1 LLKNMSRLIRDLAGG
16 SAEML
21 EVFGDAAIVK
31 HALAFEAAL
40 AKAQAAEGLLSQDEA
55 SRIAIAC
62 AQLPL
67 DTEVL
72 AIEAAHA
79 GTLAIPL
86 MVHLRRA
93 LGDESLQRK
102 IHLGATSQ
110 DVADTVLMLQAKEG
124 AALITGELERL
135 QTALAL
141 LARRMAATPALGRT
155 LMQSAVPI
163 TFGLKVANW
172 LTGIDE
178 ASVRFGRECGNALML
193 QFGGAAG
200 TRAGLG
206 GRGTNIA
213 AHMAK
218 LLGLSNS
225 PLPWQAR
232 RGNVAGVAASLA
244 IITGAAAKIAR
255 DISLLAQNEVAEVFE
270 PRAVGRGGSSIMA
283 HKRNP
288 IGCQIVL
295 AAAARAPGLAA
306 TILAALPQEQ
316 ERGLGGWQAEA
327 PVIADLFILCHG
339 ALKTL
344 ATVIEGLEVDAARMA
359 HNLAAANVGLDVGE
373 SEALVKTLLAA
384 RKGHA

>member
-1 LLKNMSRLIRDLAGG
+1 MSSLIRDLAGG

-21 EVFGDAAIVK
+21 EIFGDAAVVK

-40 AKAQAAEGLLSQDEA
+40 AKAQAAEGLLSEDEA
-55 SRIAIAC
+55 SRIAVAC
-62 AQLPL
+62 TQLPL
-67 DTEVL
+67 DIEVL

-86 MVHLRRA
+86 VARLRHA
-93 LGDESLQRK
+93 VGDETLQRK

-110 DVADTVLMLQAKEG
+110 DVADTVLMLQAKDG
-124 AALITGELERL
+124 AALIARELERL
-135 QTALAL
+135 QTVLAL
-141 LARRMAATPALGRT
+141 LAERMAATPALGRT
-155 LMQSAVPI
+155 LLQSALPI
-163 TFGLKVANW
+163 TFGLKAANW
-172 LTGIDE
+172 LAGIDE
-178 ASVRFGRECGNALML
+178 ASFRFHRECANALML

-206 GRGTNIA
+206 GKGAAIA

-218 LLGLSNS
+218 LLELSVS

-232 RGNVAGVAASLA
+232 RGHIAGLAASLA
-244 IITGAAAKIAR
+244 ILVGASAKIAR
-255 DISLLAQNEVAEVFE
+255 DTSLLAQNEIGEVFE

-295 AAAARAPGLAA
+295 SAAARAPGLAA
-306 TILAALPQEQ
+306 AILSALPQEQ

-327 PVIADLFILCHG
+327 PVLTNLFILCHG

-344 ATVIEGLEVDAARMA
+344 AVVIEGLEVDAARMA
-359 HNLAAANVGLDVGE
+359 HNLAAANVGLDIGE
-373 SEALVKTLLAA
+373 SEALVRALLAA
-384 RKGHA
+384 RKVNT

>member
-1 LLKNMSRLIRDLAGG
+1 MSRLIRDLAAG

-21 EVFGDAAIVK
+21 EIFGDAATVK

-55 SRIAIAC
+55 SRIVIAC

-86 MVHLRRA
+86 VAHLRRTV
-93 LGDESLQRK
+93 GDESLQRK
-102 IHLGATSQ
+102 VHLGATSQ

-124 AALITGELERL
+124 SVLIMRELARL
-135 QTALAL
+135 QAALAL
-141 LARRMAATPALGRT
+141 LARRTAATPMLGRT
-155 LMQSAVPI
+155 LLQSAVPI

-172 LTGIDE
+172 LAGIDD
-178 ASVRFGRECGNALML
+178 AAIRFGRECENALKL

-206 GRGTNIA
+206 GKGAALA

-218 LLGLSNS
+218 SLGLSDS
-225 PLPWQAR
+225 LLPWQAR
-232 RGNVAGVAASLA
+232 RGTIAGLAASLA
-244 IITGAAAKIAR
+244 IATGAAAKIAR
-255 DISLLAQNEVAEVFE
+255 DISLLAQNEIAEVFE

-295 AAAARAPGLAA
+295 SAAARAPGLTA
-306 TILAALPQEQ
+306 TILAVLPQEQ
-316 ERGLGGWQAEA
+316 ERALGGWQAEA
-327 PVIADLFILCHG
+327 PVIADLFALCYG
-339 ALKTL
+339 ALRTL

-359 HNLAAANVGLDVGE
+359 HNLAAANVGLDTGE
-373 SEALVKTLLAA
+373 SEALVKSLLAA
-384 RKGHA
+384 RKDRT

>member
-1 LLKNMSRLIRDLAGG
+1 MSRLIRDLAAG

-21 EVFGDAAIVK
+21 EIFGDAATVK

-40 AKAQAAEGLLSQDEA
+40 AKAQATEGLLSQDEA
-55 SRIAIAC
+55 SRIVIAC

-86 MVHLRRA
+86 VAHLRRTV
-93 LGDESLQRK
+93 GDESLQRK
-102 IHLGATSQ
+102 VHLGATSQ
-110 DVADTVLMLQAKEG
+110 DVADTVLMLQAKG
-124 AALITGELERL
+124 GGVLITRELARL
-135 QTALAL
+135 QAALAL
-141 LARRMAATPALGRT
+141 LAGRTAATPMLGRT
-155 LMQSAVPI
+155 LLQSAVPI

-172 LTGIDE
+172 LAGIDD
-178 ASVRFGRECGNALML
+178 AAIRFGCECNNALML

-206 GRGTNIA
+206 GKGAAIA

-218 LLGLSNS
+218 SLGLSDS

-232 RGNVAGVAASLA
+232 RGTIAGLAASLA
-244 IITGAAAKIAR
+244 IATGAAAKIAR
-255 DISLLAQNEVAEVFE
+255 DISLLAQNEIAEVFE
-270 PRAVGRGGSSIMA
+270 PRAAGRGGSSIMA

-295 AAAARAPGLAA
+295 SAAARAPGLAA
-306 TILAALPQEQ
+306 TILAVLPQEQ
-316 ERGLGGWQAEA
+316 ERALGGWQAEA
-327 PVIADLFILCHG
+327 PVIADLFALCHG
-339 ALKTL
+339 ALKAL
-344 ATVIEGLEVDAARMA
+344 AAVIEGLEVDAARMA
-359 HNLAAANVGLDVGE
+359 HNLAAANVGLDVGD
-373 SEALVKTLLAA
+373 SEALVKNSLAA
-384 RKGHA
+384 RKDRT